1 MSRGHACAT
10 KTTYGL
16 WLNNNMRDKVNNY
29 GIMIKPTL
37 FIPACT
43 KTKMPEFNTHEM
55 ISRIPWIAHFERLS
69 MQVEKN

>member
-1 MSRGHACAT
+1 MCARVEVMLLPP
-10 KTTYGL
+10 KLDMDFGN
-16 WLNNNMRDKVNNY
+16 NNNMRDKVNNY

-55 ISRIPWIAHFERLS
+55 ISRIP
-69 MQVEKN
+69 

>member
-1 MSRGHACAT
+1 
-10 KTTYGL
+10 
-16 WLNNNMRDKVNNY
+16 MRDKVNNY

-55 ISRIPWIAHFERLS
+55 ISRIPWIAHFKKI
-69 MQVEKN
+69 VDAVKNEA